1 MAVLVAAGAVT
12 LFDVVVE
19 LTLGLVADRLP
30 VDRMFEV
37 GAFQSCG
44 EFFWILVVGNGS

>member
-19 LTLGLVADRLP
+19 LTLGLVAYGLP
-30 VDRMFEV
+30 VDCLLYV
-37 GAFQSCG
+37 GAF
-44 EFFWILVVGNGS
+44 